1 MKAEPGS
8 STLVGVNYKA
18 QLRDELLENASAL
31 DILEVTTE
39 KLFIKEDDP
48 VLQSLIE
55 RLPISLHGL
64 DMSLG
69 STASL
74 DVDYLRKLKDVLS
87 WYPHTWFSDHLSLT
101 EEGGVE
107 VGHLM
112 PMKLSEE
119 ALANTIEKVRT
130 VRRLSD
136 KAFLIENITYYYP
149 VPGSDIPETTF
160 ISQVAEKADCGLLLD
175 VNNLYINAVNH
186 GFDPEQYLQSL
197 PLERVVEIHLAGGSR
212 KFGMIVDTHATDVWG
227 DVWRLFDRV
236 CELVRPQAVIIE
248 RDANFGTFSQ
258 TLEELDIARD
268 ILARHG
274 HCKRPGK
281 VMSQT
286 AAA

>member
-1 MKAEPGS
+1 MKGELGS

-18 QLRDELLENASAL
+18 QLRDELFENVSAL
-31 DILEVTTE
+31 DVLEVTTE

-55 RLPISLHGL
+55 HLPISLHGL

-74 DVDYLRKLKDVLS
+74 DADYLRKLEDVLTRYS
-87 WYPHTWFSDHLSLT
+87 HTWFSDHLSLT
-101 EEGGVE
+101 EESGVE

-119 ALANTIEKVRT
+119 ALANTIEKIRAVRK
-130 VRRLSD
+130 LSD

-149 VPGSDIPETTF
+149 IPGSDIPETTF

-175 VNNLYINAVNH
+175 VNNLYINAINH
-186 GFDPEQYLQSL
+186 GFDPEQYLQAL

-236 CELVRPQAVIIE
+236 CELVRPKAVIIE
-248 RDANFGTFSQ
+248 RDANFGAFSQ
-258 TLEELDIARD
+258 TLAELDIARD
-268 ILARHG
+268 ILTRHG
-274 HCKRPGK
+274 HYKRPGK
-281 VMSQT
+281 MTSLT